1 MILFVSII
9 VWLLENIEFYSEER
23 IIMNIRIKYVLEKKV
38 YFDYRKYRWVMRGKM
53 LIILINNEY

>member
-23 IIMNIRIKYVLEKKV
+23 IIMNVRIKYVLEKKV